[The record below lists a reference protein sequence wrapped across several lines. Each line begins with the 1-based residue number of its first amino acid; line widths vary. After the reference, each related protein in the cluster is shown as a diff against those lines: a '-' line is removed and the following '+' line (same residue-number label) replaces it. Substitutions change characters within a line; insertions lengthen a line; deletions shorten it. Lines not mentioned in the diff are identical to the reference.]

1 MKAKIVEFNGKL
13 YMSVGGVIQYECD
26 EFGNRVEG

>member
-1 MKAKIVEFNGKL
+1 MKSKIIEINERM

-26 EFGNRVEG
+26 AKGNRKE

>member
-1 MKAKIVEFNGKL
+1 MKAKIIEINRRY

-26 EFGNRVEG
+26 KEGNKIKE

>member
-1 MKAKIVEFNGKL
+1 MKAKIVELNGRF

-26 EFGNRVEG
+26 EFGNRTKD

>member
-1 MKAKIVEFNGKL
+1 MKAKVIELNGKF

-26 EFGNRVEG
+26 KFGNRVES

>member
-1 MKAKIVEFNGKL
+1 MKSKIVEIDERY

-26 EFGNRVEG
+26 ENGNRKE